1 MPGSRADHHCGRPPG
16 IGRTSIRARGSTCW
30 AKPVDDIALLDD
42 IGEPGWLSRGMVTS
56 CAGGAAG
63 HALIA
68 AIVEGR
74 GRGRWGQGRRLVGRV
89 AVRGRRG
96 AVLAV
101 LVLLGRFAGVLAARE
116 LLGDFPTELL
126 HFWTIQACPGSK
138 YFRSAP
144 VLLPVPCRSALSDSR
159 NNDGRERQGLGCF
172 GCAGSARRGRED
184 SDLSGAKSRTKKEEY
199 EEAGRALTAPA
210 GERGKRSVA
219 VRSVVVSS

>member
-1 MPGSRADHHCGRPPG
+1 MLVTTDISTWPQTRQHSKARQTYPGSRADNHCGRPPG

-42 IGEPGWLSRGMVTS
+42 IGEPGWLSGGMVTS

-68 AIVEGR
+68 AIVESR

-96 AVLAV
+96 AVLAI

-116 LLGDFPTELL
+116 LLGLALGREVLEGYLTTREKDIMEEGCAYDFPTELL

-138 YFRSAP
+138 
-144 VLLPVPCRSALSDSR
+144 
-159 NNDGRERQGLGCF
+159 
-172 GCAGSARRGRED
+172 
-184 SDLSGAKSRTKKEEY
+184 
-199 EEAGRALTAPA
+199 
-210 GERGKRSVA
+210 
-219 VRSVVVSS
+219 